1 MAGPAGPALFL
12 CCESDR
18 VRCGAS
24 RYRTEDIAPLQSR
37 RPGEPNELGN
47 ACSQGEWPRM
57 IFSGFRRNGSAKNS
71 ISQRHDRH
79 MEAGAYSLPVRVVD
93 NPRATRLTLRI
104 VPGGQA
110 LRLTTPPHVSDLQID
125 AFLDRNR
132 KWVETRIARLP
143 ETVSLKDGVTISFL
157 GVGHE
162 IVFVEK
168 LRGVVE
174 PVLVSGNPVL
184 RIPGEGASRG
194 RKLLAFMKKEARTR
208 LDKAVAR
215 HAAAANV
222 RPRAIRITDTA
233 SRWGSCS
240 TTRTLSF
247 SWRIV
252 MAPPEVLDYLAAHE
266 VAHLREMNHG
276 SAFWDLVRTLC
287 PNMEQHKAWLRQNGP
302 SLHAVSLP

>member
-1 MAGPAGPALFL
+1 
-12 CCESDR
+12 
-18 VRCGAS
+18 
-24 RYRTEDIAPLQSR
+24 
-37 RPGEPNELGN
+37 
-47 ACSQGEWPRM
+47 M
-57 IFSGFRRNGSAKNS
+57 IFTGFRRNGSKRNQM
-71 ISQRHDRH
+71 SQRHDRQ
-79 MEAGAYSLPVRVVD
+79 MDAGVYSLPVRVVD

-110 LRLTTPPHVSDLQID
+110 LRLTTPPHVSDSQID

-132 KWVETRIARLP
+132 TWVETRIARLP
-143 ETVSLKDGVTISFL
+143 ETVELRDGVTISFL

-162 IVFVEK
+162 IVFVDK

-174 PVLVSGNPVL
+174 PVQINGNPVL
-184 RIPGEGASRG
+184 RIPGEGPSRG
-194 RKLLAFMKKEARTR
+194 RKLLAFMKKEARDR
-208 LDKAVAR
+208 LDKAVNR
-215 HAAAANV
+215 HATAIGV

-266 VAHLREMNHG
+266 VAHLQEMNHG
-276 SAFWDLVRTLC
+276 NAFWELVQMLC
-287 PNMEQHKAWLRQNGP
+287 PDMEQHKAWLRQNGP
-302 SLHAVSLP
+302 VLHAVSLP

>member
-1 MAGPAGPALFL
+1 
-12 CCESDR
+12 
-18 VRCGAS
+18 
-24 RYRTEDIAPLQSR
+24 
-37 RPGEPNELGN
+37 
-47 ACSQGEWPRM
+47 
-57 IFSGFRRNGSAKNS
+57 
-71 ISQRHDRH
+71 
-79 MEAGAYSLPVRVVD
+79 MEAGAYSLPVRVVE

-110 LRLTTPPHVSDLQID
+110 LRLTTPPHVSDEQVD
-125 AFLDRNR
+125 DFLERNR
-132 KWVETRIARLP
+132 NWVETRISRLP
-143 ETVSLKDGVTISFL
+143 ETVSLKDGVTINFL

-162 IVFVEK
+162 IVFTDR

-174 PVLVSGNPVL
+174 PAVVDGVPVL
-184 RIPGEGASRG
+184 RLPGEGASRS

-208 LDKAVAR
+208 LDLAVNR
-215 HAAAANV
+215 HAATLGV
-222 RPRAIRITDTA
+222 RPRSIRITDTA

-276 SAFWDLVRTLC
+276 TAFWDLVRGLC
-287 PNMEQHKAWLRQNGP
+287 PEMEKHKAWLRKNGP